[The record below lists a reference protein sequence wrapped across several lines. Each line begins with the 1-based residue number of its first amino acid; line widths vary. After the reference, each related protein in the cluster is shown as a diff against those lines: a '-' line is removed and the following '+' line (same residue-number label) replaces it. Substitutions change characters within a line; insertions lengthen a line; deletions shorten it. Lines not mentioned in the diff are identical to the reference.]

1 MTNKNNNTFIP
12 FMGIGEPTAED
23 NKKEMDK
30 GAKALYDIYQSF
42 IKAGFSEGQAM
53 ALVLATLTATLKH

>member
-1 MTNKNNNTFIP
+1 MANKNNNTFIP

-23 NKKEMDK
+23 NKKEIAK
-30 GAKALYDIYQSF
+30 GAEALYGIYQSF

-53 ALVLATLTATLKH
+53 TLVLTTLTTTLKQ